1 MRGLQTP
8 VRAIRR
14 QVFTEVAKLGFKANA
29 ETLVAD
35 MEAIPY
41 EIVGEDSYHYV
52 VLKKSSSLQDVP
64 CSQRTPKT
72 FFLIGLLRMA
82 AYIHPPLS
90 LIKSLFCNIPQ

>member
-41 EIVGEDSYHYV
+41 EIVGEDSEVKYRESIYRARASRKEKDF
-52 VLKKSSSLQDVP
+52 VLRWDFPVRPEITRS
-64 CSQRTPKT
+64 T
-72 FFLIGLLRMA
+72 
-82 AYIHPPLS
+82 
-90 LIKSLFCNIPQ
+90 

>member
-41 EIVGEDSYHYV
+41 EIVGEDSEVKYRER
-52 VLKKSSSLQDVP
+52 KTSS
-64 CSQRTPKT
+64 CNGT
-72 FFLIGLLRMA
+72 FPSPGE
-82 AYIHPPLS
+82 
-90 LIKSLFCNIPQ
+90 

>member
-41 EIVGEDSYHYV
+41 EIVGDCLLYTSPSPRDS
-52 VLKKSSSLQDVP
+52 
-64 CSQRTPKT
+64 
-72 FFLIGLLRMA
+72 
-82 AYIHPPLS
+82 
-90 LIKSLFCNIPQ
+90 